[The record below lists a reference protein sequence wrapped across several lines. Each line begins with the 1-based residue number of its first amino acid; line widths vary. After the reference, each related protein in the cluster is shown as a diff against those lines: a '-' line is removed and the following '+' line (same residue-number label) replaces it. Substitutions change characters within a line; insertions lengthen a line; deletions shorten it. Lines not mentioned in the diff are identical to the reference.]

1 MENAGYIGLSY
12 QMALHR
18 QMAVIAN
25 NIANANST
33 AFKSER
39 PLFETVPVRQQGR
52 LYEFVQ
58 DNGIVRSLNTGRLR
72 ETGNPLDVAI
82 NGKGF
87 LTVETPAGTRYTRN
101 GSLRLSEDGRLVT
114 ADGHSVLDERNQPIT
129 LNPEDGRPVI
139 AEDGTVSTPVGPL
152 GRLRVVQFDN
162 EQMMRKVSTALY
174 ASEDEPKPVANVQI
188 RQGMI
193 EDSNVEPVLE
203 MTEMIEVSRSYQ
215 AAQRLIETE
224 HERERKAI
232 ERLARAA

>member
-33 AFKSER
+33 AFKAER
-39 PLFETVPVRQQGR
+39 PLFETVPVRQQGQ

-72 ETGNPLDVAI
+72 ETGNPMDVAI
-82 NGKGF
+82 SGKGF
-87 LTVETPAGTRYTRN
+87 FAVETPAGTRYTRN

-114 ADGHSVLDERNQPIT
+114 ADGHSVLDERGQPIT
-129 LNPEDGRPVI
+129 LDPADGKPVI
-139 AEDGTVSTPVGPL
+139 AEDGTVSTAQGAV
-152 GRLRVVQFDN
+152 GRLRVMQFEN
-162 EQMMRKVSTALY
+162 EQRMRKVSTALY
-174 ASEDEPKPVANVQI
+174 ASEDEPKPAPAVQI

-203 MTEMIEVSRSYQ
+203 MTEMIEVARSYQ

>member
-33 AFKSER
+33 AFKAER

-58 DNGIVRSLNTGRLR
+58 DNGIVRSLNTGRLL
-72 ETGNPLDVAI
+72 ETDNPLDIAI
-82 NGKGF
+82 NGRGF

-101 GSLRLSEDGRLVT
+101 GALRMSEEGRLVT
-114 ADGHSVLDERNQPIT
+114 ADGYPVLDDRGQPIILDPT
-129 LNPEDGRPVI
+129 QGKPTI
-139 AEDGTVSTPVGPL
+139 AEDGTISTPLGPV
-152 GRLRVVQFDN
+152 GRLGVVQFEN
-162 EQMMRKVSTALY
+162 EQRMRKVSTALY
-174 ASEDEPKPVANVQI
+174 ATEEEPKPVTDPQI

-232 ERLARAA
+232 ERLARIS

>member
-18 QMAVIAN
+18 QLAVIAN
-25 NIANANST
+25 NIANSNST

-72 ETGNPLDVAI
+72 ETANPLDLAI

-87 LTVETPAGTRYTRN
+87 LTVETPAGTRFTRN

-114 ADGHSVLDERNQPIT
+114 ADGYSVLNEQGQPIN
-129 LNPEDGRPVI
+129 LNPADGKPLI
-139 AEDGTVSTPVGPL
+139 AEDGTVSTPAGAV

-162 EQMMRKVSTALY
+162 EQQMRKVSTALY
-174 ASEDEPKPVANVQI
+174 ATDEEPQPAPAVQI

-203 MTEMIEVSRSYQ
+203 MSEMIEVSRSYQ

>member
-12 QMALHR
+12 QMALRR

-72 ETGNPLDVAI
+72 ETGNPLDLAI

-101 GSLRLSEDGRLVT
+101 GALRMSEDGRLVT
-114 ADGHSVLDERNQPIT
+114 AEGHSVLNEQGQPIT
-129 LNPEDGRPVI
+129 LDPADGRPVI
-139 AEDGTVSTPVGPL
+139 AEDGTISTPQGPL

-162 EQMMRKVSTALY
+162 EQQMRKVSTALY
-174 ASEDEPKPVANVQI
+174 ATDEEPKPVGNVQV

-232 ERLARAA
+232 ERLARAT

>member
-72 ETGNPLDVAI
+72 ETG
-82 NGKGF
+82 G
-87 LTVETPAGTRYTRN
+87 
-101 GSLRLSEDGRLVT
+101 
-114 ADGHSVLDERNQPIT
+114 
-129 LNPEDGRPVI
+129 
-139 AEDGTVSTPVGPL
+139 
-152 GRLRVVQFDN
+152 
-162 EQMMRKVSTALY
+162 
-174 ASEDEPKPVANVQI
+174 
-188 RQGMI
+188 
-193 EDSNVEPVLE
+193 
-203 MTEMIEVSRSYQ
+203 
-215 AAQRLIETE
+215 
-224 HERERKAI
+224 
-232 ERLARAA
+232 

>member
-33 AFKSER
+33 AFKAER

-72 ETGNPLDVAI
+72 ETANPFDIAI

-114 ADGHSVLDERNQPIT
+114 ADGHSVLNEQGQAIT
-129 LNPEDGRPVI
+129 LDPADGKPLI
-139 AEDGTVSTPVGPL
+139 AEDGTVSTPQGAV
-152 GRLRVVQFDN
+152 GRLRVVLFDN
-162 EQMMRKVSTALY
+162 EQRMRKVSTALY
-174 ASEDEPKPVANVQI
+174 ATEEEPKPAPGVQI
-188 RQGMI
+188 RQSMI

-224 HERERKAI
+224 HERTRKAI